1 MCNDWVLAIYDRCV
15 ITSLIEHTNINT
27 QVVCEV
33 DRTVHGTFIRADYH
47 HVIAVQS
54 QIRCCAEQCLDEL
67 IGWHDIFKTAVRNRV
82 LDTRIVSIK
91 CNDIVNAKSD

>member
-33 DRTVHGTFIRADYH
+33 DRTVHGTFIRADCH
-47 HVIAVQS
+47 HVIAVDLKVF
-54 QIRCCAEQCLDEL
+54 EGTEKTFDEL
-67 IGWHDIFKTAVRNRV
+67 VCRTDCFESV
-82 LDTRIVSIK
+82 
-91 CNDIVNAKSD
+91 

>member
-67 IGWHDIFKTAVRNRV
+67 ISRTYRLESAERDCI
-82 LDTRIVSIK
+82 LYTRIVRIK